1 MSEFDSVQV
10 VALLAWLILA
20 GSALASYK
28 LSWKSSI
35 KMALAWTCVF
45 TGLALAISWLGLA

>member
-1 MSEFDSVQV
+1 MSEFDSVQI

-28 LSWKSSI
+28 LSWKSGI
-35 KMALAWTCVF
+35 KMALAWACVF
-45 TGLALAISWLGLA
+45 TGLALAISWFELA

>member
-1 MSEFDSVQV
+1 MSEYDSVQI

-28 LSWKSSI
+28 LSWKSGI